1 MQENTLVVPGER
13 IATEEE
19 FQPGQNTYTENG
31 AIYASTF
38 GTIKSQDGAVSV
50 QSGTEREIKQFDKG
64 MTVMGT
70 VTDDMKSVI
79 FVEIAPI
86 NVGRKEYI
94 ALKDG
99 KILPPRPAAGPGV
112 ARAPMGR
119 RGSDNKFYEAKEKL
133 CGVGDTVIAKV
144 LFNDKDS
151 YTLGILGEPFG
162 VVFAKCSKCGE
173 EMNWNQERHIL
184 VCNVCGSAERR
195 KVSIFYG
202 QPEKIKAL
210 FA

>member
-1 MQENTLVVPGER
+1 MQDDTLVVPGER

-19 FQPGQNTYTENG
+19 FQPGRNTYTEGG
-31 AIYASTF
+31 AIYSSTF
-38 GTIKSQDGAVSV
+38 GTVKSAEGAVSV
-50 QSGTEREIKQFDKG
+50 QPGTGREIKIIDKG
-64 MTVMGT
+64 MTVIGT

-79 FVEIAPI
+79 FVEIDAI
-86 NVGRKEYI
+86 NIGKKEYL

-99 KILPPRPAAGPGV
+99 KILPPRPNGG

-119 RGSDNKFYEAKEKL
+119 RGADNKFYEAKEKM
-133 CGVGDTVIAKV
+133 CGVGDTVLAKV

-162 VVFAKCSKCGE
+162 VVFAKCGKCGE

-184 VCNVCGSAERR
+184 VCSSCGSAERR
-195 KVSIFYG
+195 KVSVFYG

>member
-1 MQENTLVVPGER
+1 MDNIVAPGEK
-13 IATEEE
+13 IGTEEE
-19 FQPGQNTYTENG
+19 FQPGRNTYSEKG
-31 AIYASTF
+31 IIYASTF
-38 GTIKSQDGAVSV
+38 GSVKTAEGSVSV
-50 QSGTEREIKQFDKG
+50 EPGTAREVRQIDKG
-64 MTVMGT
+64 MTVLGT

-79 FVEIAPI
+79 FVQISKLHTGA
-86 NVGRKEYI
+86 KEYL

-99 KILPPRPAAGPGV
+99 KILPPRPSPGGM
-112 ARAPMGR
+112 RSPMGR
-119 RGSDNKFYEAKEKL
+119 RGTDNKFYEAKEKM

-151 YTLGILGEPFG
+151 YTLGILGDPFG
-162 VVFAKCSKCGE
+162 VVYAKCSKCGE
-173 EMNWNQERHIL
+173 DMAWNQERHIL

-195 KVSIFYG
+195 KVSVLYG

>member
-1 MQENTLVVPGER
+1 MENAIVAPGER
-13 IATEEE
+13 IGTEEE
-19 FQPGQNTYTENG
+19 FQPGQNTYSENG
-31 AIYASTF
+31 VIYASTF
-38 GTIKSQDGAVSV
+38 GSVKANEGAVSV
-50 QSGTEREIKQFDKG
+50 QSGTAREIKIIDKG
-64 MTVMGT
+64 MTVLGT
-70 VTDDMKSVI
+70 VTDDMKAVI
-79 FVEIAPI
+79 FVDISPLS
-86 NVGRKEYI
+86 VGHKEYL

-99 KILPPRPAAGPGV
+99 KILTPRPSPGGM
-112 ARAPMGR
+112 RSPMGR
-119 RGSDNKFYEAKEKL
+119 RGTDNKFYEAKEKM

-162 VVFAKCSKCGE
+162 VVYAKCGKCGE
-173 EMNWNQERHIL
+173 EMDWNQERHIL

-195 KVSIFYG
+195 KVSVLYG

>member
-1 MQENTLVVPGER
+1 MSAETLVVPGEK

-19 FQPGQNTYTENG
+19 FHPGTNTYSENG
-31 AIYASTF
+31 VIYASTF
-38 GTIKSQDGAVSV
+38 GTVKSAEGAVSV
-50 QSGTEREIKQFDKG
+50 QPGTKREIKQFDKG
-64 MTVMGT
+64 MTILGT

-79 FVEIAPI
+79 FVDITTI
-86 NVGRKEYI
+86 NTGHKEFM

-99 KILPPRPAAGPGV
+99 KIIPPRPPMGAG
-112 ARAPMGR
+112 RAPMGR
-119 RGSDNKFYEAKEKL
+119 KGMDNKFYEAKEKM
-133 CGVGDTVIAKV
+133 CGVGDTVIAKI

-162 VVFAKCSKCGE
+162 VVYAKCSKCGE
-173 EMNWNQERHIL
+173 DMSWNDERHIL

-195 KVSIFYG
+195 KVSVLYG
-202 QPEKIKAL
+202 QPEKIKEL

>member
-1 MQENTLVVPGER
+1 MVTPGEK
-13 IATEEE
+13 IGTEEE
-19 FQPGQNTYTENG
+19 FQPGQNTYTEGGVIYSSAFGTVKPAEG
-31 AIYASTF
+31 AINVESAAPR
-38 GTIKSQDGAVSV
+38 Q
-50 QSGTEREIKQFDKG
+50 IKQFDKG
-64 MTVMGT
+64 MTVIGR

-79 FVEIAPI
+79 FVSIDKVHSGSREF
-86 NVGRKEYI
+86 I

-99 KILPPRPAAGPGV
+99 KILPPKPSPGMT
-112 ARAPMGR
+112 RAPMGK
-119 RGSDNKFYEAKEKL
+119 RGTDNKFYEAKEKM

-162 VVFAKCSKCGE
+162 VVYAKCSKCGE
-173 EMNWNQERHIL
+173 DMEWNEERHIL
-184 VCNVCGSAERR
+184 VCRMCGGAERR
-195 KVSIFYG
+195 KVSVLYG

>member
-1 MQENTLVVPGER
+1 MQAESLVVPGER

-19 FQPGQNTYTENG
+19 AQPGQNTYSENG
-31 AIYASTF
+31 MIYASTF
-38 GTIKSQDGAVSV
+38 GVVKINDGAASV
-50 QSGTEREIKQFDKG
+50 QPGTGREIKIIDKG
-64 MTVMGT
+64 MMVLGT

-79 FVEIAPI
+79 FVEITAI
-86 NVGRKEYI
+86 NSGKKEFL

-99 KILPPRPAAGPGV
+99 KILPPRPSPGM
-112 ARAPMGR
+112 ARAPLGR
-119 RGSDNKFYEAKEKL
+119 RGTDNKFYEAKEKM

-162 VVFAKCSKCGE
+162 VVYAKCGKCGE
-173 EMNWNQERHIL
+173 DMLWNQERHIL
-184 VCNVCGSAERR
+184 VCGVCGNAERR
-195 KVSIFYG
+195 KVSILYG
-202 QPEKIKAL
+202 QPEKIKEL

>member
-1 MQENTLVVPGER
+1 MENALVTPGEK
-13 IATEEE
+13 IGTEEE
-19 FQPGQNTYTENG
+19 FQPGQNTYSENG
-31 AIYASTF
+31 VVYASTF
-38 GTIKSQDGAVSV
+38 GVVKTQEGTVNV
-50 QSGTEREIKQFDKG
+50 QPGTGREIRIIDKG
-64 MTVMGT
+64 MTVLGT

-79 FVEIAPI
+79 FVDISPI
-86 NVGRKEYI
+86 SVGKKEYM

-99 KILPPRPAAGPGV
+99 KILPPRPPMGA

-119 RGSDNKFYEAKEKL
+119 RGTDNKFYEAKEKM

-162 VVFAKCSKCGE
+162 VVYAKCSRCGE
-173 EMNWNQERHIL
+173 EMDWNQERHIL
-184 VCNVCGSAERR
+184 VCSVCGAAERR
-195 KVSIFYG
+195 KVSVFYG